1 MTILL
6 YNSTAELNVL
16 NKSGNLTLVTTL
28 TGTLREGCNVRD
40 PQILVELNS
49 IPNFNYAYIPELSRY
64 YFVRDID
71 NVNNKLWI
79 LKLHVDVLMTYRTQ
93 ILQLKAEVDRNE
105 YNFDL
110 LLTDANRV
118 NDITYGVEILEFEGS
133 AHQLK
138 IPQSQ
143 SDLNNSQHL
152 VLYSLN

>member
-79 LKLHVDVLMTYRTQ
+79 LKLHVDVLMTYRTN
-93 ILQLKAEVDRNE
+93 ILQLKAEVARNE
-105 YNFDL
+105 FDYDL
-110 LLTDANRV
+110 LLEDSERV
-118 NDITYGVEILEFEGS
+118 YESLYDVDIIEATNDDHIYS
-133 AHQLK
+133 
-138 IPQSQ
+138 IPTTSTQ
-143 SDLNNSQHL
+143 LNNSHSL
-152 VLYSLN
+152 VFYAMD

>member
-105 YNFDL
+105 FDYDL
-110 LLTDANRV
+110 LLDDGRRV
-118 NDITYGVEILEFEGS
+118 NDAIYDVEITELEGQDTLFD
-133 AHQLK
+133 
-138 IPQSQ
+138 IPT
-143 SDLNNSQHL
+143 DNSGL
-152 VLYSLN
+152 INANSIVLAAME